1 MTPPP
6 AAIQLLPPPR
16 KGKSDW
22 REYRPFRLD
31 NGVTCMAVHDKE
43 SKVTAVTVSVN
54 VGAAADPKE
63 LNGLAHFAEH
73 MCFLG
78 SEKYPGENEV
88 RNSADINLHVLS
100 PFEQG
105 SLPLTLT
112 LTHVASSD
120 STNGIYPLME
130 DARTVLRDVLAEH
143 AETAVDIFS
152 HFFTCPLFSAS
163 GTSREVNAVDS
174 ENSKNL
180 TADVR
185 RRLQI
190 MKALADPSHYYS
202 TFTTGNA

>member
-1 MTPPP
+1 
-6 AAIQLLPPPR
+6 
-16 KGKSDW
+16 
-22 REYRPFRLD
+22 
-31 NGVTCMAVHDKE
+31 MAVHDKE

-112 LTHVASSD
+112 LTLTLTHVASSD

-130 DARTVLRDVLAEH
+130 DARTV
-143 AETAVDIFS
+143 
-152 HFFTCPLFSAS
+152 
-163 GTSREVNAVDS
+163 G
-174 ENSKNL
+174 
-180 TADVR
+180 
-185 RRLQI
+185 
-190 MKALADPSHYYS
+190 S
-202 TFTTGNA
+202 T